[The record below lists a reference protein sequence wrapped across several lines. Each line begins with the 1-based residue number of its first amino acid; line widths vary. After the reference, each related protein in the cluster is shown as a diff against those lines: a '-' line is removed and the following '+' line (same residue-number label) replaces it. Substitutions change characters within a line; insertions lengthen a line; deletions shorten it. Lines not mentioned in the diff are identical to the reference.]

1 MNIFCIIGIIFI
13 SSFFYYAIGLL
24 FYNFL
29 VDFISK
35 KLEVGE
41 WAWDA
46 YYDCTIFSTIIW
58 PLIFIVWL
66 GEMFFVLPFVAAY
79 KLLEKFFYII

>member
-1 MNIFCIIGIIFI
+1 MIVLLIIGIIFI

-35 KLEVGE
+35 KLGVGE

-46 YYDCTIFSTIIW
+46 YHDCPVIATILWPIIFIIW
-58 PLIFIVWL
+58 V
-66 GEMFFVLPFVAAY
+66 GEMFFVLPFVATY
-79 KLLEKFFYII
+79 KLLEKIFHI

>member
-13 SSFFYYAIGLL
+13 SSFFYYAVGLL

-35 KLEVGE
+35 KFEVGN
-41 WAWDA
+41 WAWNV
-46 YYDCTIFSTIIW
+46 YYDCSILATIFW
-58 PLIFIVWL
+58 PIIFILWV
-66 GEMFFVLPFVAAY
+66 GEMFFVIPFIATY
-79 KLLEKFFYII
+79 KLLEKIFNIL